1 MKKNISKI
9 YKRTKRSRTKRTK
22 RSRTKRTKRSKK
34 INKKQA
40 GGSILNAFRLGGAI
54 LEHLELLKITYGN
67 TLLQPNEDLTGKAML
82 YNQKPHINFN
92 PHKDKTYLI
101 TMTDPDAVGPD
112 AVGPDAVGPDAVGG
126 TWTHYV
132 VLIHNNVVEEIY
144 PYQPPTPPANSGIH
158 RYIFTAY
165 AYKDHESETNNK
177 LKNKNLLA
185 GNVYYKQILEP
196 IIKNK
201 DAMTTFQFTVQ
212 TK

>member
-1 MKKNISKI
+1 MKKKGSKI
-9 YKRTKRSRTKRTK
+9 YKRTKTKRSRTKRSRTKRSRTKRT
-22 RSRTKRTKRSKK
+22 
-34 INKKQA
+34 KQA

-54 LEHLELLKITYGN
+54 LEHLELLKISYGN

-82 YNQKPHINFN
+82 YKQKPHINFN

-101 TMTDPDAVGPD
+101 TLTDPDAPV
-112 AVGPDAVGPDAVGG
+112 G